1 MRLRLLIC
9 FLAATAALAQTSNK
23 PTLQTPAERSASQQ
37 NQNQPAPPTLQKRDE
52 QPSEVPLDQAV
63 ITIQGLCPA
72 DTKPA
77 NNSAVPTTKE
87 CTMTMTR
94 DQFGN
99 LLKSFNTSNQ
109 PVSPADRR
117 KLAESYVDILTF
129 AEAGKAAG
137 VESTPAF
144 AEVMRVLR
152 LKTLADLYL
161 NQLAEQYRNPS
172 QQEIEAYYQANQQK
186 YEGAKLG
193 RIYIP
198 KNNPDPQA
206 TADQKQAYQKK
217 VAQVADDM
225 QARAGKGEPMDKL
238 QKEAYTTLG
247 ITANPPNTEMNVA
260 RHGTIPPKLEQEV
273 FSHNPGESFRLDDAN
288 GYLVYRME
296 KKETA
301 PLETVKAEILR
312 DILRSKMD
320 EKIKELKAPVHTT
333 LEEKYFGAAA
343 PTAPTLGQ
351 PVPPK

>member
-1 MRLRLLIC
+1 
-9 FLAATAALAQTSNK
+9 
-23 PTLQTPAERSASQQ
+23 
-37 NQNQPAPPTLQKRDE
+37 
-52 QPSEVPLDQAV
+52 
-63 ITIQGLCPA
+63 
-72 DTKPA
+72 
-77 NNSAVPTTKE
+77 
-87 CTMTMTR
+87 
-94 DQFGN
+94 
-99 LLKSFNTSNQ
+99 
-109 PVSPADRR
+109 VSPAERR
-117 KLAESYVDILTF
+117 KLAESYVDILVF

-137 VESTPAF
+137 VENTPSF
-144 AEVMRVLR
+144 TEVMRVLR
-152 LKTLADLYL
+152 LRTLADLYL

-172 QQEIEAYYQANQQK
+172 QQEIEAYYQANQKK

-206 TADQKQAYQKK
+206 TAEQKQTYQKK
-217 VAQVADDM
+217 VVQVADDM

-260 RHGTIPPKLEQEV
+260 RHGTIPPKLEQLV
-273 FSHNPGESFRLDDAN
+273 FSHNEGESFRMDDAN

-301 PLETVKAEILR
+301 ALDTVKEEILR

-333 LEEKYFGAAA
+333 LEEKYFGAPA
-343 PTAPTLGQ
+343 PASPVLGQ
-351 PVPPK
+351 PIPPR